1 HSDRQQQRQTR
12 LFAATDNGAAH
23 TPHDTAY
30 ATGGGYFD
38 GHGVSSNDRV
48 RGQANRQQLG
58 RGLMEY
64 SDNSSYHGQ
73 HGGQDSPS
81 SLASQHQQQQ
91 AGGMAGAAASM
102 DGLSLM
108 SPSHP
113 LQFSLLNSGSAVAAA
128 AAHKSLSASLDSV
141 PMGLGPPGGMMSHP
155 NYGSVASYMSA
166 PPTTM
171 GGKGGSATNISTA
184 AAAAVNVTGTVTRPT
199 PPPGPQRSQSAHT
212 TTTGGQNKSHKKRRT
227 RTSSMTSSSSIA
239 SSGIMSSI
247 TSTLGATN
255 ISFTEPPP
263 PGMHQ
268 HQHQHQHH
276 HHNNHTHNH
285 HYSSSLPNLSMPS
298 VLSGAEFSDESS
310 HNNNS
315 GGGFHGLAIATGST
329 PTAGG
334 LSSTA
339 SSPTSGK
346 PRPGGHPRTA
356 VAARVFECSFPGCN
370 KAYTQLHN
378 LKSHER
384 TGHTPVQK
392 PRPFLCIIPGC
403 TKAFSQRKSLALH
416 IRASHKEYKFKP
428 FKCSQ
433 QGCDKS
439 YTQLHNLRTH
449 EKTVHMLD
457 LSRKRIR
464 NPVPYSEDI
473 GGSGSGGGMKMDGG
487 GVASSMMMA
496 GFSGSSSSADRGD
509 HFSGD
514 VGLSYE
520 SIDDLKDFSAGGRMP
535 GDGEEEYDRRR
546 GPAGAEGSGGE
557 DEEEDEEGLADLK
570 EEGGDED
577 DGDYVD
583 E

>member
-1 HSDRQQQRQTR
+1 
-12 LFAATDNGAAH
+12 
-23 TPHDTAY
+23 
-30 ATGGGYFD
+30 
-38 GHGVSSNDRV
+38 
-48 RGQANRQQLG
+48 
-58 RGLMEY
+58 MEY
-64 SDNSSYHGQ
+64 PDSSYHGQ
-73 HGGQDSPS
+73 HGQDSS
-81 SLASQHQQQQ
+81 SLASQHQ
-91 AGGMAGAAASM
+91 AGGLAGSPM
-102 DGLSLM
+102 DGLPLM

-113 LQFSLLNSGSAVAAA
+113 SLPFSLLNSGNAVA
-128 AAHKSLSASLDSV
+128 KSLSASLDSV
-141 PMGLGPPGGMMSHP
+141 PMGLGPSGMMSHP

-166 PPTTM
+166 PPTPM
-171 GGKGGSATNISTA
+171 GNKGGAINTA
-184 AAAAVNVTGTVTRPT
+184 VVPGTVARPA
-199 PPPGPQRSQSAHT
+199 PPPGPQRSQSTHT
-212 TTTGGQNKSHKKRRT
+212 TATGGQSKPLKKRRT

-247 TSTLGATN
+247 TSTLGSTN

-263 PGMHQ
+263 PPGMHQ
-268 HQHQHQHH
+268 HHQHQQHH
-276 HHNNHTHNH
+276 HHTNHNNHNH

-310 HNNNS
+310 HNNS
-315 GGGFHGLAIATGST
+315 GGGGFHGLAIATGSN

-334 LSSTA
+334 GSSSTS

-346 PRPGGHPRTA
+346 PRPGGHPRSA

-464 NPVPYSEDI
+464 NPVPYSED
-473 GGSGSGGGMKMDGG
+473 GGSSSGGMKMEGNGG
-487 GVASSMMMA
+487 GASSMMMA
-496 GFSGSSSSADRGD
+496 GLSGSSSSLDRGG

-520 SIDDLKDFSAGGRMP
+520 SIDDLNDFSAAGRMP
-535 GDGEEEYDRRR
+535 VDGEEYDRRR
-546 GPAGAEGSGGE
+546 GPMGVGGSIGE
-557 DEEEDEEGLADLK
+557 DDEEDEEGLADLK
-570 EEGGDED
+570 EEGDDEE

>member
-1 HSDRQQQRQTR
+1 MHILCRSYHSDRQQQKQAR
-12 LFAATDNGAAH
+12 LFTATDNGAVH
-23 TPHDTAY
+23 TPHD
-30 ATGGGYFD
+30 ATYTSGGGYFD
-38 GHGVSSNDRV
+38 GHGVPTSDRT
-48 RGQANRQQLG
+48 RGQANRQQQLG

-64 SDNSSYHGQ
+64 SDSSYHGQ
-73 HGGQDSPS
+73 HGQDSS
-81 SLASQHQQQQ
+81 SLASQHQQQ
-91 AGGMAGAAASM
+91 AGGMAGASM
-102 DGLSLM
+102 DGLPLM

-113 LQFSLLNSGSAVAAA
+113 SLPFSLLSSGNAVA
-128 AAHKSLSASLDSV
+128 KSLSASLDSV
-141 PMGLGPPGGMMSHP
+141 PMGLGPSGMMSHP
-155 NYGSVASYMSA
+155 NYGSVPSYMSA
-166 PPTTM
+166 PPTPM
-171 GGKGGSATNISTA
+171 GSKGGAINTA
-184 AAAAVNVTGTVTRPT
+184 VVPGTVTRPT

-212 TTTGGQNKSHKKRRT
+212 TATGGQGS
-227 RTSSMTSSSSIA
+227 
-239 SSGIMSSI
+239 
-247 TSTLGATN
+247 TN

-263 PGMHQ
+263 PPGMHQ
-268 HQHQHQHH
+268 HHQHQQHH
-276 HHNNHTHNH
+276 HHNNHNSHNH

-310 HNNNS
+310 HNNS
-315 GGGFHGLAIATGST
+315 GGGGGLHGLSIATGSN

-334 LSSTA
+334 GSSSTS

-346 PRPGGHPRTA
+346 PRPGGHPRSA

-464 NPVPYSEDI
+464 NPVPYSEDG
-473 GGSGSGGGMKMDGG
+473 GGSGSGGMKMEGSGG
-487 GVASSMMMA
+487 GASSMMMA
-496 GFSGSSSSADRGD
+496 GLPGSSSFDRGG

-520 SIDDLKDFSAGGRMP
+520 SINDLNDFSTAGRMP
-535 GDGEEEYDRRR
+535 SDGEEYDRRR
-546 GPAGAEGSGGE
+546 GPMGVGGSIGE
-557 DEEEDEEGLADLK
+557 DDEEDEEGLADLK
-570 EEGGDED
+570 EEGDDEE